1 MSDPSDMAVIL
12 ELITP
17 ESISRRYT
25 YNDGTQR
32 DIHQLLMDG
41 GKPVAN
47 KSSVRSNLSAI
58 TMLELN
64 DMILAHGGDLW
75 SAK

>member
-1 MSDPSDMAVIL
+1 
-12 ELITP
+12 
-17 ESISRRYT
+17 
-25 YNDGTQR
+25 
-32 DIHQLLMDG
+32 MDG